1 MVLVVGM
8 IFASLNDTQMKQV
21 MCVSRIK
28 KLKNGRCRKMSNK
41 KYAKVVTAIPGPK
54 SKELLE
60 RRLSIVPPGISNN
73 SQVFAKSAK
82 GALVEDIDG
91 NVFIDFAGAIG
102 TLNVGHSHP
111 KVVKAIQD
119 QAAEFVHTSFN
130 VMMYD
135 SYIKL
140 AEKVASIAPI
150 HGDKQVAFFNSGAE
164 AVENAVKFARK
175 YTKRQGIITFTR
187 GFHGRTLLTMTM
199 TSKVKPYK
207 FEFGPFAPEVYKAPY
222 PYLFRRPEGMS
233 EEQYNQDIITQ
244 FENFLL
250 AEVAPETI
258 AAIVMEP
265 IQGEGG
271 FIVPDVSFVQYIRD
285 VCTKYGIVFV
295 ADEIQAGFSRT
306 GKNFGIEHYGVE
318 PDLMTISKSMGAGVP
333 ISGVIGRKEIMQSA
347 AVGEIGGTYSGSPI
361 GCQAALAVLEI
372 MEEEK
377 LNDRAVSIGQQVKSR
392 MSKLAEKYEQI
403 GDIRGLGAMVAVEL
417 VSSKNDKTPNK
428 KAVNQIVEEANK
440 RGLMLLSAGLYGN
453 VIRFLMP
460 LVITDEQLNE
470 GLDIVE
476 DAFSATFSSEKEEV
490 AH

>member
-1 MVLVVGM
+1 
-8 IFASLNDTQMKQV
+8 
-21 MCVSRIK
+21 
-28 KLKNGRCRKMSNK
+28 MSNK
-41 KYAKVVTAIPGPK
+41 KYAKIVTAIPGPK

-60 RRLSIVPPGISNN
+60 RRLSIVPSGISNN
-73 SQVFAKSAK
+73 SDVFAKSAK

-102 TLNVGHSHP
+102 TLNVGHAHP

-119 QAAEFVHTSFN
+119 QAAQFVHTSFN
-130 VMMYD
+130 VMMYS
-135 SYIKL
+135 SYIEL
-140 AEKVASIAPI
+140 AERLAAIAPI
-150 HGDKQVAFFNSGAE
+150 KDEKQVAFFNSGAE

-175 YTKRQGIITFTR
+175 YTKRQGVITFTR
-187 GFHGRTLLTMTM
+187 GFHGRTLLTMSM

-222 PYLFRRPEGMS
+222 PYTFRRPEGMS
-233 EEQYNQDIITQ
+233 EGQYSQYTIDQ
-244 FENFLL
+244 FEQFLL

-271 FIVPDVSFVQYIRD
+271 FVVPDQAFVQYIRE

-295 ADEIQAGFSRT
+295 SDEIQAGFSRT
-306 GKNFGIEHYGVE
+306 GKNFGIEHFDVE

-333 ISGVIGRKEIMQSA
+333 ISGVIGKKEIMESA
-347 AVGEIGGTYSGSPI
+347 GVGEIGGTYSGSPL
-361 GCQAALAVLEI
+361 GCQAALAVLDI

-377 LNDRAVSIGQQVKSR
+377 LNDRANSIGKQVKER
-392 MSKLAEKYEQI
+392 MNKLANQYDQV
-403 GDIRGLGAMVAVEL
+403 GDIRGLGAMVAVEI
-417 VSSKNDKTPNK
+417 VNGKNDKTPNK
-428 KAVNQIVEEANK
+428 KVVGQIVEEANK
-440 RGLMLLSAGLYGN
+440 RGLLLLSAGLFGN

-460 LVITDEQLNE
+460 LVITDDQLSE

-476 DAFSATFSSEKEEV
+476 EAFAVVLSSEKEGV